1 MLTIRGSLGKKSEI
15 QQLFIVLLLLQK
27 QFMLIT
33 EESENT
39 CKQTNIKNANHPT
52 HEPTIILILKKEF

>member
-15 QQLFIVLLLLQK
+15 QHLFIVLLLLQK

-39 CKQTNIKNANHPT
+39 CKQTNIKNVNNPT
-52 HEPTIILILKKEF
+52 HKPLIILILRKQF